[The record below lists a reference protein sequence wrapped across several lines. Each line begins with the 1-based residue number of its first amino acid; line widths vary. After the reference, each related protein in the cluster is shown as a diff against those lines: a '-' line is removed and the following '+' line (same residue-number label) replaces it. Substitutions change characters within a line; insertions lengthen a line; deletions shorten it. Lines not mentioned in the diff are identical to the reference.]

1 MDPNKVGDQQ
11 TMTNS
16 TQEVYRPGSLPEIF
30 QLVEMVARRL
40 KQIHRDTL
48 RDTDLTPPQYFV
60 LSLLWQ
66 RDGRPFKEL
75 ASATFC
81 SPATMT
87 GIVDTLEK
95 KELVMRE
102 PNPDDRR
109 SLLVRLTPSGERLRE
124 STPSLDRVFRGC
136 CDGLPPNEAEQL
148 SSLLHKLHDA
158 LQAGVRTHAH
168 RHHGFTGRSQQ

>member
-1 MDPNKVGDQQ
+1 METNKGGDQQ

-16 TQEVYRPGSLPEIF
+16 AQEVYRPGSLPEIF
-30 QLVEMVARRL
+30 QLVEMVARRM

-48 RDTDLTPPQYFV
+48 RDTDLTPPQYSV

-95 KELVMRE
+95 KGLVTRE

-109 SLLVRLTPSGERLRE
+109 SLLVRLTPVGEGRRK

-148 SSLLHKLHDA
+148 SGLLHKLHDA
-158 LQAGVRTHAH
+158 LQARVGTHAH
-168 RHHGFTGRSQQ
+168 QHHNSTGRSQQ